1 MSRCSSIGAYM
12 SSNDIW
18 REVLLVEGSSI
29 KDAVKVLNI
38 AALKIVLVVDRDGV
52 LVGTISSRPHIIG
65 APVYII
71 HCESNV
77 SEHGSGSGHPT
88 EVGHGAGL
96 GMKVSSHPHFLHVFF
111 VVAIFYKLINMELV
125 LVLKDHMDLY
135 KSLVLT
141 IEL

>member
-1 MSRCSSIGAYM
+1 MTLTNVTKKQNPRKC
-12 SSNDIW
+12 
-18 REVLLVEGSSI
+18 EGFAVVVTETNKLQLYFYGTTQKCATIKANASAIVVSVGTTSI
-29 KDAVKVLNI
+29 K
-38 AALKIVLVVDRDGV
+38 
-52 LVGTISSRPHIIG
+52 PHIIG

-96 GMKVSSHPHFLHVFF
+96 GMKLSSHPHFLHVFF
-111 VVAIFYKLINMELV
+111 VVAIFYKLINMELE

-135 KSLVLT
+135 KS
-141 IEL
+141 